1 MPFYPGVSVTRTPAN
16 QTAITSGTVVA
27 NGYGVIAS
35 GLGTRITPG
44 TTGRLFVMWSGDM
57 LAGAT
62 ALTSTLQCT
71 YGTGSAPNNAGAVGT
86 LVGPMTTWISLT
98 GQLHENF
105 ALQTI
110 VSGLTVG
117 TDYWFDLSVKVS
129 ATSIQPLT
137 VEFTA
142 FEI

>member
-1 MPFYPGVSVTRTPAN
+1 MPFYPGVAVTRTPAD
-16 QTAITSGTVVA
+16 QTAITSATVVA
-27 NGYGVIAS
+27 NGYGAIAA
-35 GLGTRITPG
+35 GLGTRLVVG
-44 TTGRLFVMWSGDM
+44 TTGRLLVMWSGDC

-71 YGTGSAPNNAGAVGT
+71 YGTGSAPANAGAVGT
-86 LVGPMTTWISLT
+86 LVGSIMTWISLT
-98 GQLHENF
+98 GNLHENW

-129 ATSIQPLT
+129 ATSVQPLA
-137 VEFTA
+137 VNFVAIEV
-142 FEI
+142 